1 MTTIEIDQHPNLLA
15 SAGEVAFLVTLRDG
29 AEERVEGADA
39 YQQEQSM
46 TTFFRT
52 EGRQTVDCWAVRM
65 ASFRTD
71 HILAVRRLDAR
82 AGACAVTVGRR
93 GGRRPDPM
101 VWEAEGSSRNLAVGW
116 IGESSDGVKGRLG

>member
-1 MTTIEIDQHPNLLA
+1 MINTAAATETTPEHA
-15 SAGEVAFLVTLRDG
+15 AVAGPVSFTVTLRDG
-29 AEERVEGADA
+29 IEERVVGADA

-71 HILAVRRLDAR
+71 NILAVRRQEN
-82 AGACAVTVGRR
+82 
-93 GGRRPDPM
+93 M
-101 VWEAEGSSRNLAVGW
+101 
-116 IGESSDGVKGRLG
+116 